1 MKKNIKKIIL
11 ILTIIMCL
19 INIMQTIS
27 FAGFSISDVI
37 THAKNFPGSDSKI
50 EEKDMKDMQ
59 AVIYNILLVI
69 GVIVAVIGT
78 AIMGIQF
85 ITSAPEGKAE
95 VKEKMVPFV
104 IGCIVVFSG
113 MAIWK
118 FAVNTIQKVAI

>member
-1 MKKNIKKIIL
+1 MKKNIKKLLL

-19 INIMQTIS
+19 INVMQTIS
-27 FAGFSISDVI
+27 FAGFSIADVI
-37 THAKNFPGSDSKI
+37 NHAKAFPGSGSELDERDI
-50 EEKDMKDMQ
+50 KDMQ
-59 AVIYNILLVI
+59 SVIYNMLLVI